1 MITIKV
7 IGPTPPCAKCKRAEQ
22 EALKAAE
29 RFPGQVEV
37 KKVDVL
43 SAEAEA
49 FGMIVTPTVVV
60 GDKVVGSGRIVPA
73 DQLVTYISKAMGG

>member
-1 MITIKV
+1 MVTV
-7 IGPTPPCAKCKRAEQ
+7 TVFGTTPPCAKCKRAEQ

-37 KKVDVL
+37 RKLDAL
-43 SAEAEA
+43 GPEADK

-60 GDKVVGSGRIVPA
+60 GDKVVGSGKIVPA
-73 DQLVTYISKAMGG
+73 DQLVTYISKTLGG